1 VVNADGHEEEGRLE
15 EVEQQE
21 VLEEA
26 LIALI
31 ITN

>member
-15 EVEQQE
+15 EEQQE

>member
-1 VVNADGHEEEGRLE
+1 VVNADGHEEEGCE